1 MYRRY
6 ENPFEL
12 QDLLE
17 EKESE
22 YHARLAAGEDME
34 NLIDLAIDIEDLRQR
49 INFAW
54 QDDEYDAEYAD

>member
-17 EKESE
+17 EKKAEFQ
-22 YHARLAAGEDME
+22 ARKEAGEDME
-34 NLIDLAIDIEDLRQR
+34 DLIDLAIDIEDLEQR

-54 QDDEYDAEYAD
+54 QDDEYDSDY